1 MTICPLDWRMNMSAI
16 KPIRILFLLTLG
28 LALALPAWAQTN
40 GKSAAGSNSKAVVGA
55 GSPSD
60 SAVLD
65 GSDDPEDLEVKQIAN
80 YYTNYLSEYRLGPQD
95 MISVEVFG
103 QCPDYCRH
111 DVIVPPT
118 ARMSYPLVREGV
130 FVGGRTVEQVADDIT
145 KKLEEFIID
154 PKVTV
159 TLTRPGSARYAV
171 MGKVGLPGVRVMDRR
186 ISINE
191 AIMEAGGLA
200 KGANKDK
207 VFIARFSPDGIMM
220 KEQVDIEAIERGKI
234 PTIFLRPGDQVL
246 VGEKGFTWSK
256 LFNVIGQIS
265 AARILFGSPF

>member
-1 MTICPLDWRMNMSAI
+1 MSASKSLTI
-16 KPIRILFLLTLG
+16 TLLFVV
-28 LALALPAWAQTN
+28 ALAMPALAQDSSETSK
-40 GKSAAGSNSKAVVGA
+40 KSDGKAVVA
-55 GSPSD
+55 ATPPETPEVET
-60 SAVLD
+60 A
-65 GSDDPEDLEVKQIAN
+65 DDPEEQEVKQISN

-103 QCPDYCRH
+103 QCPDYCRN

-130 FVGGRTVEQVADDIT
+130 FVGGRTVEEVAAEIT

-171 MGKVGLPGVRVMDRR
+171 MGKVGLPGVRIMDRR

-191 AIMEAGGLA
+191 AILEAGGLA
-200 KGANKDK
+200 KGASKDK
-207 VFIARFSPDGIMM
+207 VYIARFSTDGLMS
-220 KEQVDIEAIERGKI
+220 KEQIDLEAIERGKI
-234 PTIFLRPGDQVL
+234 PTIFLKPGDQVL

-256 LFNVIGQIS
+256 VFNVIGQVS